1 MRSAI
6 QQRVFNRRP
15 LALLA
20 VCLAAGIV
28 LGRYIHLIS
37 LYLTAAAVLAAAAV
51 CVCLLIRRAKL
62 SFALFCAAL
71 ALLGSFLS
79 ASAVCVPYLESGT
92 KTVTGHIA
100 AEPFVNDY
108 GSTVCVL
115 EDVRMDGK
123 ACGGIR
129 LYAPAFPQLKSGDV
143 IETEAEVKIPAG
155 VRNPGGF
162 DEKLYLLSEGIE
174 YKAYAQSVTVT
185 GSRVSSSSFM
195 ADMRGSLCRVIDEVF
210 APDTSAVAKGMLLG
224 DKQSLD
230 EDTFGAFR
238 DTGMVHVLAVS
249 GLNAVILIVAVYGFF
264 RLIRLGRTSSLIVTL
279 LFIVFYTFLTGLTP
293 SIVRAAI
300 MAAVLLLG
308 RHTGKQPDTLSSL
321 ALAFIISLITSP
333 LDLFM
338 VGFQLS
344 YGAVFGLLTV
354 GAQLKRLLDKVLP
367 WSLPDM
373 ISAAIGG
380 TAGTTAVLAA
390 SFNRLSLISI
400 VVNVV
405 VLPLASLA
413 MILVFIITMLGLV
426 IGQAAAYLAFA
437 ADAVIRLMLILIN
450 ALAVLPFAAFN
461 VASPPW
467 YVTIAGFLLL
477 FIVSKY
483 LLVSARLKAVL
494 SGVLAAAVTAILLL
508 AQPSGMTVTFLDV
521 GQGDASYIRTTQGGD
536 YFVDG
541 GPEKSADE
549 VVSFAV
555 RNGIA
560 PDAAFVSHTDDD
572 HFSGLKA
579 LYAQGL
585 LKKVY
590 CSVQEYGTVSAAMPK
605 AQVVPLA
612 AGDTVLLD
620 DETRA
625 VVLYPYSNSSAE
637 TKNDLSLVLL
647 VQYKNHSVLLAGDI
661 SGEKE
666 TVLFTGL
673 PSVDIY
679 KAAHHGSAQSSY
691 RLPLS
696 VIKPAYSVV
705 SVGDNRFGHPSP
717 LAMRNLQDY
726 SGDVLTTRQDHAVVF
741 NIGEG
746 ILVQSYGE

>member
-1 MRSAI
+1 MRRFGPQVI
-6 QQRVFNRRP
+6 NRRP
-15 LALLA
+15 LAAMA
-20 VCLAAGIV
+20 VCIVPGIV
-28 LGRYIHLIS
+28 LGRYIQIS
-37 LYLTAAAVLAAAAV
+37 FVYLTAAAVLAAAAV
-51 CVCLLIRRAKL
+51 CFYLIRRAKL
-62 SFALFCAAL
+62 SFVLVCAAL

-79 ASAVCVPYLESGT
+79 SLAVSPVYLEGGM
-92 KTVTGHIA
+92 KTVTGHVVS
-100 AEPFVNDY
+100 EPFVNDY
-108 GSTVCVL
+108 GSAVCEL
-115 EDVRMDGK
+115 DDAQLDGQ
-123 ACGGIR
+123 ACGNIR
-129 LYAPAFPQLKSGDV
+129 LYAPVFPPLKSGDL
-143 IETEAEVKIPAG
+143 IEADAEVKVPDG

-162 DEKLYLLSEGIE
+162 DEKLYLLSEGIQ
-174 YKAYAQSVTVT
+174 YKAYAQALTVT
-185 GSRVSSSSFM
+185 GSRASFSSFM
-195 ADMRGSLCRVIDEVF
+195 SDIRTRLNKVIDEVF
-210 APDTSAVAKGMLLG
+210 APDTAAVAKGMLLG

-279 LFIVFYTFLTGLTP
+279 VFIVFYTFLTGLTP

-300 MAAVLLLG
+300 MAAVMLLG

-321 ALAFIISLITSP
+321 ALAFIISLMMNP

-344 YGAVFGLLTV
+344 YGAVFGLLTL
-354 GAQLKRLLDKVLP
+354 GAQIKPLLEKVLP

-373 ISAAIGG
+373 ISAAVGG

-413 MILVFIITMLGLV
+413 MILVFIITVVGLV
-426 IGQAAAYLAFA
+426 IGQAASFLAFA
-437 ADAVIRLMLILIN
+437 ADIVIRLMLVLID

-467 YVTIAGFLLL
+467 YLTAASFLLL
-477 FIVSKY
+477 FVISKY
-483 LLVSARLKAVL
+483 LLISAKLKAIV
-494 SGVLAAAVTAILLL
+494 SGVLAASVMLAMLLT
-508 AQPSGMTVTFLDV
+508 QPSGMTVTFLDV
-521 GQGDASYIRTTQGGD
+521 GQGDASYIRTAQSGD

-560 PDAAFVSHTDDD
+560 PDAAFVSHTDAD

-579 LYAQGL
+579 LYDEGM

-590 CSVQEYGTVSAAMPK
+590 CSAQEFETVAAAMPE
-605 AQVVPLA
+605 ARVVPLT

-620 DETRA
+620 DETKA
-625 VVLYPYSNSSAE
+625 VVLYPYKDSEAE
-637 TKNDLSLVLL
+637 TKNDLSMVLL
-647 VQYKNHSVLLAGDI
+647 IEYNGHSVLLTGDI
-661 SGEKE
+661 PGEKE
-666 TVLFTGL
+666 TMLFMGL
-673 PSVDIY
+673 PEVDIY
-679 KAAHHGSAQSSY
+679 KAAHHGSAHSSY

-696 VIKPAYSVV
+696 VIKPSYSVV
-705 SVGDNRFGHPSP
+705 SVGENSFGHPDGR
-717 LAMRNLQDY
+717 AMKNLSDY
-726 SGDVLTTRQDHAVVF
+726 SGDVVTTLEDHAAVF
-741 NIGEG
+741 RIGEE
-746 ILVQSYGE
+746 ITIQTYGE

>member
-1 MRSAI
+1 MRGAI
-6 QQRVFNRRP
+6 KQRVFNKRP
-15 LALLA
+15 LAVMA
-20 VCLAAGIV
+20 GCFAPGIV
-28 LGRYIHLIS
+28 LGRYFHWAS
-37 LYLTAAAVLAAAAV
+37 LYITAAVVLAAAAV
-51 CVCLLIRRAKL
+51 CLALLIKRTKL
-62 SFALFCAAL
+62 SFVLFCAAF
-71 ALLGSFLS
+71 ALFGSFLS
-79 ASAVCVPYLESGT
+79 ASAVSVPYMQGGM
-92 KTVTGHIA
+92 KTVTGHVA
-100 AEPFVNDY
+100 DVPFVNDY
-108 GSTVCVL
+108 GSSVCVI
-115 EDVRMDGK
+115 DDARMDGMT
-123 ACGGIR
+123 CGNIR
-129 LYAPAFPQLKSGDV
+129 LYAPAFPQLKSGDL
-143 IETEAEVKIPAG
+143 IKATAEVKVPDG
-155 VRNPGGF
+155 VKNPGGF
-162 DEKLYLLSEGIE
+162 DEKLYLQSEGIQ
-174 YKAYAQSVTVT
+174 YKAYAQTVTVT
-185 GSRVSSSSFM
+185 GSRASFSSFM
-195 ADMRGSLCRVIDEVF
+195 ADMRTSLNKVIDEVF
-210 APDTSAVAKGMLLG
+210 AQDTAAIAKGMLLG

-279 LFIVFYTFLTGLTP
+279 VFIIFYTFLTGLTP

-321 ALAFIISLITSP
+321 ALAFVISLITSP

-344 YGAVFGLLTV
+344 YGAVFGLLTI
-354 GAQLKRLLDKVLP
+354 GAQLKPLLDKLLP

-373 ISAAIGG
+373 ISAAVGG

-390 SFNRLSLISI
+390 SFNRLSLISLL
-400 VVNVV
+400 VNVV

-426 IGQAAAYLAFA
+426 IGQAASSFAFA
-437 ADAVIRLMLILIN
+437 ADAVIRLMLLLIN

-467 YVTIAGFLLL
+467 YLTVGLFILL

-494 SGVLAAAVTAILLL
+494 SGALTAAVLL
-508 AQPSGMTVTFLDV
+508 AVLCSQPSGMTVTFLDV
-521 GQGDASYIRTTQGGD
+521 GQGDASYIRTAQGGD

-555 RNGIA
+555 RNGVT
-560 PDAAFVSHTDDD
+560 PDAAFVSHTDAD
-572 HFSGLKA
+572 HFSGLLA
-579 LYAQGL
+579 LYTQGL

-590 CSVQEYGTVSAAMPK
+590 CSTQEYSTVAAAMPK
-605 AQVVPLA
+605 AQVVPLT

-620 DETRA
+620 DETKA
-625 VVLYPYSNSSAE
+625 VVLYPYSSSEAE

-647 VQYKNHSVLLAGDI
+647 VTYQSHSVLLTGDI

-666 TVLFTGL
+666 TVLFTRL
-673 PSVDIY
+673 APVDVY
-679 KAAHHGSAQSSY
+679 KAAHHGSAHSSY

-696 VIKPAYSVV
+696 VVKPSYSII
-705 SVGDNRFGHPSP
+705 SVGENSFGHPNP
-717 LAMRNLQDY
+717 LAMRNLADY
-726 SGDVLTTRQDHAVVF
+726 SGYVYTTMKNHAVVF
-741 NIGEG
+741 NIGKE
-746 ILVQSYGE
+746 IAVKSYGD